1 MVQHYSDTRTSE
13 GRVRFLLDGEAV
25 VLLTEGPGW
34 QQQAQFA
41 SVHDAVLGLALV
53 SGVPQRLYCQALD
66 DLYHQLSFFGQFG
79 FGQPGA
85 A

>member
-1 MVQHYSDTRTSE
+1 MLEVMVQHYSDTRTPE

-25 VLLTEGPGW
+25 VLLTEGPSW

-41 SVHDAVLGLALV
+41 SIQDAVLGLALV
-53 SGVPQRLYCQALD
+53 SGVPQPLYAQALD
-66 DLYHQLSFFGQFG
+66 DLHRQLSFFGQL
-79 FGQPGA
+79 GA

>member
-25 VLLTEGPGW
+25 VLLTEGSGW

-41 SVHDAVLGLALV
+41 SIQDAVLGLALL
-53 SGVPQRLYCQALD
+53 SDVPQPLYAQALD
-66 DLYHQLSFFGQFG
+66 DLYRQLSFFGQL
-79 FGQPGA
+79 GA

>member
-1 MVQHYSDTRTSE
+1 MVQHYSDTRTDE

-41 SVHDAVLGLALV
+41 SLHDAALGLALTRRV
-53 SGVPQRLYCQALD
+53 SQPLYCQALD
-66 DLYHQLSFFGQFG
+66 DLYRQLDFFGQL
-79 FGQPGA
+79 GA

>member
-1 MVQHYSDTRTSE
+1 MVQHYSDTRTSD
-13 GRVRFLLDGEAV
+13 GRVRFLLDGKAA

-34 QQQAQFA
+34 QQQDQFA
-41 SVHDAVLGLALV
+41 SVHDAVLGLALI
-53 SGVPQRLYCQALD
+53 SRVPQPLYDQALD
-66 DLYHQLSFFGQFG
+66 DLYHQLYF

>member
-34 QQQAQFA
+34 QRQAQFV
-41 SVHDAVLGLALV
+41 SVQDAVLGLALM
-53 SGVPQRLYCQALD
+53 SEVPQPLYAQALD
-66 DLYHQLSFFGQFG
+66 DLYRQLYFFGQL
-79 FGQPGA
+79 GA